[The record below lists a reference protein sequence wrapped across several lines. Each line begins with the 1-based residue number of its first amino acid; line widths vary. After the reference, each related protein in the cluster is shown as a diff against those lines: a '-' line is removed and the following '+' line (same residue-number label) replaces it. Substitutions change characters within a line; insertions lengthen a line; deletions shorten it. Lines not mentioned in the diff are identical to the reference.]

1 MFNMQVMCTRNHM
14 FTISNKQH
22 DAFTKDI
29 MSRQAEMRR
38 SSISVRRA
46 ATTGTQTKE
55 CQSLYEK
62 QLMKQ
67 QIEGELDVERKRHEQ
82 MKDERDKLKVLL
94 DYLED
99 EPSSSPSSTHSLN
112 GQLSDL
118 VESVEELKYLEQ
130 GTQYNGTSERATS
143 PLPELVTVGINT
155 VSIQEKGTLTDPMV
169 DEESVFSKPAMLPD
183 AKEETDGVTEGVSG
197 TGGRG
202 ASEGVSGTGGRGAS
216 EGVSGTG
223 GRGASE
229 GVSGTGG
236 RGASEGVSG
245 TGGRGASEGVSGT
258 GGRGASEGVSGTGG
272 RGASEGI
279 ALEERENK
287 SEEMA
292 SEKEKIKPESMTKGE
307 SKDLSEE
314 KTEKRDGEPGDSQST
329 LEQNSIPKLNQH
341 SFSPIRSSTPVSDIQ
356 VGTQV
361 LVCWPTDGWYHTG
374 RVTSTDH
381 VDTLTVMDHN
391 GDVDTVPKADVIILP
406 HTNHSIKV
414 GDFVLSPHPHYRPF
428 ILGPGRIIA
437 HMLGDLYTVSLFDE
451 ETVNIPGSKLVVT
464 TEDRYKKDVR
474 NITMKQQQWMG
485 QTFVVRDDADGFY
498 YHMTACRYQDG
509 WFALIKLRNGSLVQQ
524 SSNHV
529 FGSAQRKRH
538 IMPNDYV
545 IAFDSYDMS
554 SVGIPSWVLETKDGI
569 NYIRQCHD
577 NKRFATCNGTI
588 ELHMV

>member
-99 EPSSSPSSTHSLN
+99 EPSSSPSSTHSLD

-118 VESVEELKYLEQ
+118 VEPVEELKYLEQ
-130 GTQYNGTSERATS
+130 GTQYNGTSDQATS

-155 VSIQEKGTLTDPMV
+155 VSIQEKGTLTDPMA

-183 AKEETDGVTEGVSG
+183 AKEETDGVT
-197 TGGRG
+197 
-202 ASEGVSGTGGRGAS
+202 
-216 EGVSGTG
+216 
-223 GRGASE
+223 
-229 GVSGTGG
+229 
-236 RGASEGVSG
+236 EGVSG

-391 GDVDTVPKADVIILP
+391 GDVDTPKADVIILP